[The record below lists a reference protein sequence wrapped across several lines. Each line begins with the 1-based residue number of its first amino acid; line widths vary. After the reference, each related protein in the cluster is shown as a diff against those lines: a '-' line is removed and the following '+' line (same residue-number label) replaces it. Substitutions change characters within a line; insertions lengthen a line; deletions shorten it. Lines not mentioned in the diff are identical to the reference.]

1 MANFGKFLALLALVC
16 GGLELAQAQFKNTLK
31 SGETL
36 WEMEWLI
43 SANRKCE
50 LILQSNRDLCVFNRE
65 TRKVVWN
72 TGEWSVR
79 TRPDW
84 RCHGNGGDS

>member
-1 MANFGKFLALLALVC
+1 MANFGKFVVVLLALVC
-16 GGLELAQAQFKNTLK
+16 SELQLAEAQFKNTLK

-50 LILQSNRDLCVFNRE
+50 LVLQSNRDLCVFNRE
-65 TRKVVWN
+65 TRKVLWH
-72 TGEWSVR
+72 TGKRSR
-79 TRPDW
+79 
-84 RCHGNGGDS
+84 SF